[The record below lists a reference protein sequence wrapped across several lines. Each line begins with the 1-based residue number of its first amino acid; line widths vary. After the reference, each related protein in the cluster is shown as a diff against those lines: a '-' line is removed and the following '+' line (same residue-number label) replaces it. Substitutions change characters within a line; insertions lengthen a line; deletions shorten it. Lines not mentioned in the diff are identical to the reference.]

1 MRLSIRHET
10 FYRYDTLVQY
20 SIQQLRLVPANGAAQ
35 IVLNWEIDA
44 PNKMEAAHDAYGN
57 TVHTLVL
64 DRPRSDI
71 RLLVEGEVDTIPLID
86 GRLLEDAG
94 RIPLPHFT
102 CATRMTAPNEALR
115 ELALA
120 AGPLFTQGDL
130 LRLAT
135 TISDK
140 VRYKTGAAEA
150 TSTAAEALAL
160 GEGVCHD
167 HAHIMLAC
175 CRLRGI
181 PARYV
186 SGYLDPGDMPHAAG
200 HAWVDIWLDQTGWI
214 SVDITNRCFA
224 SENYCRI
231 AVGRDYEAAAPV
243 RGTRIGGGKE
253 NMDVTVSVTA
263 QLSQ

>member
-1 MRLSIRHET
+1 MRLSIRHQT
-10 FYRYDTLVQY
+10 SYLYDTLVQY
-20 SIQQLRLVPANGAAQ
+20 SIQQLRLCPANGAAQ
-35 IVLNWEIDA
+35 IVLDWEIDA
-44 PNKMEAAHDAYGN
+44 PNKMEMAHDAYGN
-57 TVHTLVL
+57 TLHTLVL
-64 DRPRSDI
+64 DRRRNDI
-71 RLLVEGEVDTIPLID
+71 WLRVQGEVDTIPLID
-86 GRLLEDAG
+86 GRLLEDSG

-102 CATRMTAPNEALR
+102 CWTRMTTPDEALR

-120 AGPLFTQGDL
+120 AGPLATQGDL
-130 LRLAT
+130 LRLAAM
-135 TISDK
+135 ISER
-140 VRYKTGAAEA
+140 VTYKTGATDV

-160 GEGVCHD
+160 GEGVCQD

-186 SGYLDPGDMPHAAG
+186 SGYLDPGDMPHAAS

-214 SVDITNRCFA
+214 SIDITNQCFA

-231 AVGRDYEAAAPV
+231 AIGRDYEAAAPV

-253 NMDVTVSVTA
+253 EMDVSVSVTA